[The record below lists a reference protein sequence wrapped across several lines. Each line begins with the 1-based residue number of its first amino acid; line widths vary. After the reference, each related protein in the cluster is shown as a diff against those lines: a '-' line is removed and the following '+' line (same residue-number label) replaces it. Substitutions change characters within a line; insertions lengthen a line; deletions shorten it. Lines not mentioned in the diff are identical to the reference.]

1 MRIFPRNV
9 TDEDDADDDHDCLY
23 TSVMMVEVVLILFPR
38 NADISDGS
46 YDDGANDDD
55 GGISAQ

>member
-1 MRIFPRNV
+1 
-9 TDEDDADDDHDCLY
+9 
-23 TSVMMVEVVLILFPR
+23 MMVVVVLILLFPR